1 MQTSKGYSQEI
12 GTPNQRTKELIAQG
26 DALFSKRMSL
36 MSIWQEI
43 ADNFYPE
50 RADFTALRSMGYRQF
65 ANLLTT
71 SSPIIMRRDL
81 GGLFSSMLRPMEKSW
96 FSMRTMRPEEEDDG
110 ARVWLERATM
120 IMKRAMYDRDAQF
133 VKATKAGD
141 QDFAAFGQCVLTVE
155 LNPNRDALLYRCW
168 HLRDIAWSEDS
179 TGQVGNVHHNW
190 RPTRADLCRLYPET
204 VNEKVKAELAKEPQ
218 TQINC
223 RIMVCPAD
231 DYDLSTQGLKG
242 EKRYVHLVVDT
253 DNNHVME
260 FKVTFS
266 KKYIVPRWQVVSN
279 VLWGTQYALS
289 PCTVAALP
297 DARLLQ
303 SMTLTLLEAGEKTVN
318 PPLVAVEEAIRSDV
332 SVFAGGIT
340 YVDAEYDERLGE
352 VLRPITQNNNI
363 QLGIELIDRT
373 KEAIASAFYLN
384 KISLPPADGGDKMTA
399 FEASQ
404 RVGEYIRNAMP
415 LFEPIEYEY
424 NAAVC
429 EETFGILF
437 REGAFGPLEEI
448 PESLSG
454 KDIHFSFI
462 SPLAQAEEEMK
473 AQKFLNAK
481 GLVAASLDL
490 DPTAS
495 SILNIPLALRDSL
508 YGSAPASWLRSEEE
522 VQAVQAKAAE
532 QQQVSQTLAT
542 MQQGA
547 DVANTLGQAGQTI
560 AGGPATGVR

>member
-1 MQTSKGYSQEI
+1 MQYSQGI
-12 GTPNQRTKELIAQG
+12 GAPNQRTKELIAQG

-50 RADFTALRSMGYRQF
+50 RADFTALRSVGYRQF

-96 FSMRTMRPEEEDDG
+96 YSMRTMRPEEEDEA
-110 ARVWLERATM
+110 ARVWLERATQ

-155 LNPNRDALLYRCW
+155 MNTAANALLYRCW
-168 HLRDIAWSEDS
+168 HLRDIAWCEDS

-190 RPTRADLCRLYPET
+190 RPTRATLCRLYPDS
-204 VNEKVKAELAKEPQ
+204 VNPKVKAELAKEPQ
-218 TQINC
+218 TEIRC
-223 RIMVCPAD
+223 RIMVCAAD
-231 DYDLSTQGLKG
+231 DYDLSTQGMKG
-242 EKRYVHLVVDT
+242 EKRYVHIVYDC
-253 DNNHVME
+253 DNDHVME
-260 FKVTFS
+260 VVVSFS

-279 VLWGTQYALS
+279 VLWGSQYALS

-303 SMTLTLLEAGEKTVN
+303 SMTLTMLEAGEKTVN
-318 PPLVAVEEAIRSDV
+318 PPLIAVEEAIRSDV
-332 SVFAGGIT
+332 AVYAGGIT

-352 VLRPITQNNNI
+352 VLRPITQNNSI
-363 QLGIELIDRT
+363 STGIELIDRT
-373 KEAIASAFYLN
+373 KEAISSAFYLN

-424 NAAVC
+424 NAALC

-437 REGAFGPLEEI
+437 RAGAFGPLEEI
-448 PESLSG
+448 PDSLSG

-462 SPLAQAEEEMK
+462 SPLAEAEEEQK

-481 GLVAASLDL
+481 GLVAASVDL
-490 DPTAS
+490 DPTAAG
-495 SILNIPLALRDSL
+495 IINVPVALRDSL
-508 YGSAPASWLRSEEE
+508 HGSAPAAWLRTPEEME
-522 VQAVQAKAAE
+522 AIKQQAA
-532 QQQVSQTLAT
+532 QQQQTQQTLAT

-560 AGGPATGVR
+560 AGGQATGVR